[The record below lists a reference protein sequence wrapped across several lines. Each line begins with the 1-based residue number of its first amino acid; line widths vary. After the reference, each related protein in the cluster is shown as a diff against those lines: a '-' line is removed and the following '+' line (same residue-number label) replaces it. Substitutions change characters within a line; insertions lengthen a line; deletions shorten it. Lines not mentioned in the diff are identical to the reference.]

1 MKILTVANQKGGVG
15 KSTLSVHIAHA
26 AHERG
31 LRVLLVDFDKQGN
44 LSMSFCDGAG
54 VDGAQ
59 SLTASRLF
67 QSDAVLNPTRC
78 GDFALIGADGAL
90 EQVEG
95 QGDDVARLPRAN
107 LARLKKDFDLCV
119 IDTPPA
125 IGKILRGALI
135 ASDYVLTPFQMGL
148 YEMAGARDL
157 MNTLNLIRATGQN
170 PMLKHIGILPMKIN
184 TKSPQ
189 EMQALQA
196 LQSAY
201 GKAVLPYYIAERTA
215 VKQAIARKK
224 PVWTGATGLSHIR
237 ARAEWRNACDDILKR
252 MGF

>member
-1 MKILTVANQKGGVG
+1 MKILSVANQKGGVG
-15 KSTLSVHIAHA
+15 KSTLSVHIVHA
-26 AHERG
+26 ARERG
-31 LRVLLVDFDKQGN
+31 LRVLLVDMDKQGN
-44 LSMSFCDGAG
+44 LSLSFSEEPNAQALSASQLFVQGVTALPAEHAG
-54 VDGAQ
+54 F
-59 SLTASRLF
+59 SLIR
-67 QSDAVLNPTRC
+67 
-78 GDFALIGADGAL
+78 ADGAL

-95 QGDDVARLPRAN
+95 QGDDVIRYPRAN
-107 LARLKKDFDLCV
+107 LAQFKQSFDLCI

-157 MNTLNLIRATGQN
+157 MNTLNQIRATGQN
-170 PMLKHIGILPMKIN
+170 PMLKHLGILPMKIN

-189 EMQALQA
+189 EMRALEE
-196 LQSAY
+196 LQKAY
-201 GKAVLPYYIAERTA
+201 GKAVLPYHIAERTA
-215 VKQAIARKK
+215 VKQSIARKK